1 MIYFY
6 SRHESCREVNVALLL
21 FLDFHILCTA
31 MDNESR
37 ADVEPSQRS
46 KKLNV
51 AIATESVECAAVD
64 RFVEAC
70 DPAEDPAPSFA
81 KKVLL
86 GFPEIECDS
95 GTESDEE
102 LERIETNSIASLA
115 VSQTSDYYASQPSWS
130 VSSCLSRIDSPLC
143 FTLSD
148 QDLNCWEN
156 LSISTSPSQN
166 LEDARE
172 SSSASNCA
180 VGQSDPQLPTHH
192 YHTRQQLQ
200 RLKREILNNEMPTK
214 SSYGADE
221 VDSNDGEVDLYQRTA
236 FVPFKKC
243 RGLLEPL
250 QSGLRSNG
258 SKTATMNNTLSSKSD
273 ILESVTAAAMRRT
286 APIKLIIPP
295 PLKLESAESRQHH
308 SFDETVG
315 SLSTNGCR
323 KRVRSDEGDQPQTST
338 GYFRARPCLNFEK
351 MREKMVKPNRKKPS
365 IATGAEGAAK
375 AKMKLRLLE
384 EFDLNKLDFGSIDDE
399 QLGLFLCWEN
409 LSISTS
415 TSQNLE
421 DARESSSASN
431 CAVGQSD
438 PQLPTH
444 HYHTRQ
450 QLQRLK
456 REILNNHMPTKS
468 CYGADEVDSNDGE
481 VDLYQRTAF
490 VPFKKCHGRLE
501 QQQTSDHS
509 KHTEMKLIILPPFKL
524 ETDKSRQ
531 QHNEG
536 NQPQTST
543 GYLRIGSCLNFEMRV
558 VILKQLALEESA
570 IQYFVTISFMSGV
583 SDDVDDEFWNDSNV
597 SSFCF
602 DDFPSDTAKIIEEIG
617 AELNKLD
624 LNSTDDEELGL
635 FGGDHLTSSFNDEM
649 SSVSNS
655 QTPSDL
661 RSISSET
668 TEQRT
673 TPLSVQATQP
683 GSDDYKRLQAEC
695 SRLRSKW
702 TELQCRLKQ
711 EKYFAPDFEETIGRL
726 ATGEIYIFQYYRRL
740 SDKKQLLKTAID
752 FGDGDAICC
761 VVLFLE
767 RTLSPVVFRQLLLE
781 FPPAVS
787 HYIFY
792 LKQLSTNDKL
802 SELLL
807 SLGLVEQ
814 LAAVEVSR
822 ICSEKNAESKIA
834 LLRKAL
840 AGGVFAD
847 PSLNEERMFL
857 NSYADLL
864 EHQLPID
871 AADNSARVEGG
882 LKNENSVVDSSVLE
896 TLMYCCRLHYELPSN
911 SLASPLSIR
920 NKFGLTEQQFDWI
933 AIKALAERQQW
944 AEIQK
949 LLLRKGLFGKQ
960 KLKLPISCE
969 QLLNVLYSNGAT
981 ASVSRRRML
990 MLILKVSVQDIT
1002 IYIDL
1007 FSDNQRKLMLAKKY
1021 KCHALVIKILIGL
1034 KDRLELLKYMATLS
1048 PSSVELS
1055 TAETALTN
1063 SNSHTLLNCRMAFA
1077 DNNQLLS
1084 ALGLSGEKIKETLR
1098 NETLTASLSNM
1109 ANQALKITNGKL
1121 SESQGK
1127 LLYQTATRLKK
1138 QCFQYAGL
1146 LIEEICNN
1154 RLENDLQLSAALQ
1167 FLLSHAAS
1175 DFDKA
1180 EFEQACGIGVKV
1192 TEEQIED
1199 TVASVIKANEEKL
1212 QLMRYK
1218 FPISSLIAEVRKVLP
1233 WADGSK
1239 LKKEIDMQ
1247 MLILLGPKTLDDMQ
1261 SGKKIPSKVM
1271 PKEKLKA
1278 KEIAKNEES
1287 EFEGA
1292 ATIEELMKTKAHFHK
1307 PGENYKTEGYVV
1319 TPKTM
1324 DLLKRHLEITGGKVV
1339 TRFPPEPNGIL
1350 HIGHAK
1356 AINID
1361 FGYAKAHG
1369 GICYLRYDDTNPEK
1383 EEERYFTAIREMV
1396 EWLGYTPYKVTHSS
1410 DYFDQLYEYALELIR
1425 RGHAYV
1431 CHQKAEEVKG
1441 INPTP
1446 SPWRDRPIDE
1456 SLKLFEDMK
1465 NGMFDEGAATLRMKI
1480 TLEEGKV
1487 DPVAYRIKYVP
1498 HHRTGNK
1505 WCIYPTYDY
1514 THCLCDSIENIT
1526 HSLCT
1531 KEFQSRRSSYYWL
1544 CNALDLYCPV
1554 QWEFARLNVHYAVIS
1569 KRKIIKLVQE
1579 NIIRDWDDPRL
1590 FTLTAL
1596 KRRGFPPQAINNFVA
1611 KMGLTT
1617 ALTAVDPMM
1626 LEACV
1631 RDVLNVTAPR
1641 HMAVLNPLK
1650 VRFANPVELPKMVEV
1665 PDFPNTLSD
1674 KSTGK
1679 HHVQFDSTI
1688 FIEADDF
1695 KEHADDKHFKRFTS
1709 TQAVGLK
1716 YVGLVMILQ
1725 EIKKNHLGE
1734 FMELIVKVEKLTEQN
1749 KPKCFIHWVAKP
1761 ISCEVRLYERL
1772 FHHRNPEDSNE
1783 VPGGFLTDVN
1793 KDSLHVINDAYIDES
1808 LRRCAKVESRFQFE
1822 RVGFFVVDPDST
1834 DTKLV
1839 FNRTVSLKEDVRKT

>member
-1 MIYFY
+1 MC
-6 SRHESCREVNVALLL
+6 S
-21 FLDFHILCTA
+21 
-31 MDNESR
+31 
-37 ADVEPSQRS
+37 
-46 KKLNV
+46 
-51 AIATESVECAAVD
+51 
-64 RFVEAC
+64 
-70 DPAEDPAPSFA
+70 
-81 KKVLL
+81 
-86 GFPEIECDS
+86 GGEI
-95 GTESDEE
+95 
-102 LERIETNSIASLA
+102 
-115 VSQTSDYYASQPSWS
+115 
-130 VSSCLSRIDSPLC
+130 
-143 FTLSD
+143 
-148 QDLNCWEN
+148 
-156 LSISTSPSQN
+156 
-166 LEDARE
+166 
-172 SSSASNCA
+172 
-180 VGQSDPQLPTHH
+180 
-192 YHTRQQLQ
+192 
-200 RLKREILNNEMPTK
+200 
-214 SSYGADE
+214 
-221 VDSNDGEVDLYQRTA
+221 
-236 FVPFKKC
+236 
-243 RGLLEPL
+243 
-250 QSGLRSNG
+250 
-258 SKTATMNNTLSSKSD
+258 
-273 ILESVTAAAMRRT
+273 
-286 APIKLIIPP
+286 
-295 PLKLESAESRQHH
+295 
-308 SFDETVG
+308 
-315 SLSTNGCR
+315 
-323 KRVRSDEGDQPQTST
+323 
-338 GYFRARPCLNFEK
+338 
-351 MREKMVKPNRKKPS
+351 
-365 IATGAEGAAK
+365 
-375 AKMKLRLLE
+375 
-384 EFDLNKLDFGSIDDE
+384 IDD
-399 QLGLFLCWEN
+399 CRWEN

-531 QHNEG
+531 QHSMDETVG
-536 NQPQTST
+536 SLST
-543 GYLRIGSCLNFEMRV
+543 NGYRKRV
-558 VILKQLALEESA
+558 SA

-1055 TAETALTN
+1055 TAETA
-1063 SNSHTLLNCRMAFA
+1063 RMAFA

-1109 ANQALKITNGKL
+1109 ANQVKRLCRLIHFFLNYCAILKALKITNGKL

-1127 LLYQTATRLKK
+1127 LF
-1138 QCFQYAGL
+1138 FQVMQMLTCVVVRVFSYAFIL
-1146 LIEEICNN
+1146 
-1154 RLENDLQLSAALQ
+1154 AALQ

>member
-1 MIYFY
+1 M
-6 SRHESCREVNVALLL
+6 
-21 FLDFHILCTA
+21 TA
-31 MDNESR
+31 
-37 ADVEPSQRS
+37 
-46 KKLNV
+46 
-51 AIATESVECAAVD
+51 
-64 RFVEAC
+64 
-70 DPAEDPAPSFA
+70 
-81 KKVLL
+81 
-86 GFPEIECDS
+86 
-95 GTESDEE
+95 
-102 LERIETNSIASLA
+102 
-115 VSQTSDYYASQPSWS
+115 
-130 VSSCLSRIDSPLC
+130 
-143 FTLSD
+143 
-148 QDLNCWEN
+148 
-156 LSISTSPSQN
+156 
-166 LEDARE
+166 
-172 SSSASNCA
+172 
-180 VGQSDPQLPTHH
+180 
-192 YHTRQQLQ
+192 
-200 RLKREILNNEMPTK
+200 
-214 SSYGADE
+214 
-221 VDSNDGEVDLYQRTA
+221 
-236 FVPFKKC
+236 
-243 RGLLEPL
+243 
-250 QSGLRSNG
+250 
-258 SKTATMNNTLSSKSD
+258 
-273 ILESVTAAAMRRT
+273 
-286 APIKLIIPP
+286 
-295 PLKLESAESRQHH
+295 
-308 SFDETVG
+308 
-315 SLSTNGCR
+315 
-323 KRVRSDEGDQPQTST
+323 DEGDQPQTST
-338 GYFRARPCLNFEK
+338 GYLRTGSCLNVEK
-351 MREKMVKPNRKKPS
+351 MREKMKYWPHTVHF
-365 IATGAEGAAK
+365 IANCVCIC
-375 AKMKLRLLE
+375 LR
-384 EFDLNKLDFGSIDDE
+384 
-399 QLGLFLCWEN
+399 
-409 LSISTS
+409 
-415 TSQNLE
+415 
-421 DARESSSASN
+421 
-431 CAVGQSD
+431 
-438 PQLPTH
+438 
-444 HYHTRQ
+444 
-450 QLQRLK
+450 
-456 REILNNHMPTKS
+456 
-468 CYGADEVDSNDGE
+468 
-481 VDLYQRTAF
+481 
-490 VPFKKCHGRLE
+490 
-501 QQQTSDHS
+501 
-509 KHTEMKLIILPPFKL
+509 
-524 ETDKSRQ
+524 
-531 QHNEG
+531 
-536 NQPQTST
+536 
-543 GYLRIGSCLNFEMRV
+543 
-558 VILKQLALEESA
+558 SA
-570 IQYFVTISFMSGV
+570 IQYLVTISFMSGV

-673 TPLSVQATQP
+673 TPLSVQATQSD
-683 GSDDYKRLQAEC
+683 SDDYKRLQAEC

-792 LKQLSTNDKL
+792 LKQLSMNDKL

-882 LKNENSVVDSSVLE
+882 LKNEKSVVDSSVLE

-920 NKFGLTEQQFDWI
+920 NKFALTEQQFDWI

-981 ASVSRRRML
+981 AS
-990 MLILKVSVQDIT
+990 DIT

-1055 TAETALTN
+1055 TAETA
-1063 SNSHTLLNCRMAFA
+1063 RMAFA

-1138 QCFQYAGL
+1138 QCFQYAEL

-1199 TVASVIKANEEKL
+1199 TVTSVIKANEEKL

-1278 KEIAKNEES
+1278 KETAKNEES

-1734 FMELIVKVEKLTEQN
+1734 YMELIVKVEKLTEQN

-1839 FNRTVSLKEDVRKT
+1839 FNRTVSLKEDRKKKRQQDQLLFCRSRLRRTKKYAGQERCDGKIYVVTGADSGIGLEIVCDLVLRGKRCLFVFILNLIYFPVFGAKVYMGSRSELTGEKAFEALVNRGCDPQLMVIIRLRMHSFASVCNFADQIFQHEHKLDGLVNNAAVMFYPKFQMTENGHEYTWQVNYLGHALLTEKLLPLMKATDAPRARILFLVSRLQSYCSSAELDLKTVDTRDGWDRFEAYSRSKLALTIYAFALAKRLAADNASVTVNVCYPGACFTRLLRYTPLNTNRIVRLCSKPFLWYFLKTAREGAQTPLYCLLSPEVEHETGRYLSNFKKAEPSPLALDVELQDNLFNYTLHVLNSFETIAATSRT

>member
-1 MIYFY
+1 MKYWPHTVHF
-6 SRHESCREVNVALLL
+6 
-21 FLDFHILCTA
+21 
-31 MDNESR
+31 
-37 ADVEPSQRS
+37 
-46 KKLNV
+46 
-51 AIATESVECAAVD
+51 IANYVC
-64 RFVEAC
+64 
-70 DPAEDPAPSFA
+70 
-81 KKVLL
+81 
-86 GFPEIECDS
+86 I
-95 GTESDEE
+95 
-102 LERIETNSIASLA
+102 
-115 VSQTSDYYASQPSWS
+115 
-130 VSSCLSRIDSPLC
+130 CLR
-143 FTLSD
+143 
-148 QDLNCWEN
+148 
-156 LSISTSPSQN
+156 
-166 LEDARE
+166 
-172 SSSASNCA
+172 
-180 VGQSDPQLPTHH
+180 
-192 YHTRQQLQ
+192 
-200 RLKREILNNEMPTK
+200 
-214 SSYGADE
+214 
-221 VDSNDGEVDLYQRTA
+221 
-236 FVPFKKC
+236 
-243 RGLLEPL
+243 
-250 QSGLRSNG
+250 
-258 SKTATMNNTLSSKSD
+258 
-273 ILESVTAAAMRRT
+273 
-286 APIKLIIPP
+286 
-295 PLKLESAESRQHH
+295 
-308 SFDETVG
+308 
-315 SLSTNGCR
+315 
-323 KRVRSDEGDQPQTST
+323 
-338 GYFRARPCLNFEK
+338 
-351 MREKMVKPNRKKPS
+351 
-365 IATGAEGAAK
+365 
-375 AKMKLRLLE
+375 
-384 EFDLNKLDFGSIDDE
+384 
-399 QLGLFLCWEN
+399 
-409 LSISTS
+409 
-415 TSQNLE
+415 
-421 DARESSSASN
+421 
-431 CAVGQSD
+431 
-438 PQLPTH
+438 
-444 HYHTRQ
+444 
-450 QLQRLK
+450 
-456 REILNNHMPTKS
+456 
-468 CYGADEVDSNDGE
+468 
-481 VDLYQRTAF
+481 
-490 VPFKKCHGRLE
+490 
-501 QQQTSDHS
+501 
-509 KHTEMKLIILPPFKL
+509 
-524 ETDKSRQ
+524 
-531 QHNEG
+531 
-536 NQPQTST
+536 
-543 GYLRIGSCLNFEMRV
+543 
-558 VILKQLALEESA
+558 SA
-570 IQYFVTISFMSGV
+570 IQYLVTISFMSGV

-683 GSDDYKRLQAEC
+683 DSDDYKRLQAEC

-726 ATGEIYIFQYYRRL
+726 ATGDIYIFQYYRRL

-792 LKQLSTNDKL
+792 LKQLSMNDKL

-981 ASVSRRRML
+981 AS
-990 MLILKVSVQDIT
+990 DIT

-1055 TAETALTN
+1055 TAETA
-1063 SNSHTLLNCRMAFA
+1063 RMAFA

-1212 QLMRYK
+1212 QLIRYK

-1783 VPGGFLTDVN
+1783 VPGGFLTD
-1793 KDSLHVINDAYIDES
+1793 DSLHVINDAYIDES

-1839 FNRTVSLKEDVRKT
+1839 FNRTVSLKEDRKKKRHYEQIDDAVSVNRLRRTKKYAGQERCDGKIYAVTGADSGIGLEIVCDLVLRGKRCLFVFILNLIYFPVFGAKVYMGSRSELTGEKAFEALVNRGCDPQLMVIIRLRMHSFASVCNFADQIFQHEHKLDGLVNNAAVMFYPKFQMTENGHEYTWQVNYLGHALLTEKLLPLMKATDAPRARILFLVSRLQSYCSSTELDLKTVDTRDGWDRFEAYSRSKLALTIYAFALAKRLAADNASVTVNVCYPGACFTRLLRYTPLNTNRIVRLCSKPFLWYFLKTAREGAQTPLYCLLSPEVEHETGRYLSNFKKAEPSPLALDVELQDNLFNYTLHVLNSFETLAATSRTHV